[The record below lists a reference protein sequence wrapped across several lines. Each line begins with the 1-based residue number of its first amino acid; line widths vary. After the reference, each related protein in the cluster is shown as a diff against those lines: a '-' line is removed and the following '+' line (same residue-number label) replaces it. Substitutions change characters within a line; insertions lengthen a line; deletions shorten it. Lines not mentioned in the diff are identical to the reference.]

1 MKRYVFKRILLII
14 PVVIIVAILVFTI
27 MYFCPGD
34 PVSVILGGQA
44 SDIEIAAKRA
54 EMGFDDPYIVQLG
67 SFLFNFFIKGDLG
80 RSYITDQS
88 VIEVIMTRFPR
99 TLLFSLACIIL
110 SVVIGIPLGMVAAVY
125 RNSWGDRIS
134 MIFALIGSSLPNF
147 WLALQ
152 LVIIFAL
159 RLGWLPAYGIGG
171 IKYYIL
177 PIIAASLDGI
187 AQEARQT
194 RSSMLEVIRSDYA
207 TTARAKGIPERKI
220 LIRHILPNALIPVIQ
235 TMGNIFARSLG
246 GALLIETVFSIP
258 GIGVYLQ
265 TGIANRDYPVV
276 RGSVVF
282 LALVFSIVMLLVDI
296 AFAYIDPRIKA
307 QYENHGKKN
316 TLSLRRQ
323 QKGGA

>member
-1 MKRYVFKRILLII
+1 MKRYVIKRILLII

-34 PVSVILGGQA
+34 PVSVILGGHA

-54 EMGFDDPYIVQLG
+54 EMGFDDPYILQLG
-67 SFLFNFFIKGDLG
+67 KFLFNFFIKGDLG

-88 VIEVIMTRFPR
+88 VIEVIMARFPR
-99 TLLFSLACIIL
+99 TLIFSLACIIL
-110 SVVIGIPLGMVAAVY
+110 SVIIGIPLGMVAAVH

-177 PIIAASLDGI
+177 PIMAASLDGI

-194 RSSMLEVIRSDYA
+194 RSSMLEVIRSDYV

-220 LIRHILPNALIPVIQ
+220 LIRHVLPNALIPVIQ

-258 GIGVYLQ
+258 GMGVYLQ

-282 LALVFSIVMLLVDI
+282 LAVVFSIVMLLVDI

-316 TLSLRRQ
+316 TLSPGRQ